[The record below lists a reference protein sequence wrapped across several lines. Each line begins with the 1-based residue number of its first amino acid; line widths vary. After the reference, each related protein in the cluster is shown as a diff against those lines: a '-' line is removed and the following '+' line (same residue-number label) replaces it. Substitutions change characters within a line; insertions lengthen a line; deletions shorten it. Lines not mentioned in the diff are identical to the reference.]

1 MKCVKT
7 LAAFEGRDFVIPED
21 VVEVIHPV
29 IRHRIIVRPEAQ
41 LDNVTVDDILS
52 GIIKTVE
59 IPR

>member
-1 MKCVKT
+1 MKCAKT
-7 LAAFEGRDFVIPED
+7 LAAFDGRDYVIPED